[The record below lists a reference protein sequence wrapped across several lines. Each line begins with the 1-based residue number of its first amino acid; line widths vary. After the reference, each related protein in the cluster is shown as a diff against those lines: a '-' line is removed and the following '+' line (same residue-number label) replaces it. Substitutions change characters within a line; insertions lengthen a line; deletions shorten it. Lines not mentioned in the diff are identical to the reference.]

1 MPPRRQ
7 SLSIRTPVNSS
18 SSSASTAYSTAQQYN
33 SDEYASEQQTLNTL
47 RAQYA
52 RYKGDADWTG
62 NNRNERDYE
71 GKYFKRQ
78 ITKLENRR
86 PLCKKVT
93 NAITGAVRSICGF
106 RRQRTRKVKQQRNC
120 TRRVR

>member
-1 MPPRRQ
+1 MSQRRQ
-7 SLSIRTPVNSS
+7 SLSIKTPTNSS
-18 SSSASTAYSTAQQYN
+18 TQFTERKYN
-33 SDEYASEQQTLNTL
+33 SNENATDQQALNTL

-52 RYKGDADWTG
+52 RYKGDAGWTG
-62 NNRNERDYE
+62 NNRNLRAYE

-78 ITKLENRR
+78 IGKLENRR
-86 PLCKKVT
+86 PLCQKVT

-106 RRQRTRKVKQQRNC
+106 RRQRTRRNKHIHRNQ